1 VTDAI
6 AVPAR
11 LFRTASLI
19 IAASVLVG
27 AAAAAVQ
34 PPAREPSAVDGATA
48 ALLSPADEALLA
60 ARDAARNG
68 DRDLLASLAP
78 RVAGHPLEAYYDYWK
93 VSVLLQAKTGE
104 DDGAA
109 VRAFF
114 ERYPG
119 TWLSDRLRADWLL
132 ALGARADYAT
142 FQAQVREL
150 TWNRDDEQIRC
161 YSSLA
166 AYALDP
172 GPHRDDLAREARGLL
187 VGAADPGGD
196 GCTALAERL
205 MDDGRLSIW
214 ERLRV
219 MSGRGQIAAARASLA
234 RVDEATQAQLRQAL
248 DRPDDWLTAHD
259 RALES
264 AHREIALLA
273 IAQLA
278 RDDPPRAAAW
288 AERLDP
294 VMTSGQRGVLWSRLG
309 EIATMH
315 LLPQAL
321 DWFRRAGS
329 ELAPE
334 AGFSRSG
341 ETLAWQARAALRA
354 PGGPDWSELHNALA
368 RMPAEQQREA
378 VWIYWDGRARMAR
391 GDVPGAAQR
400 FESIAGPFGFYPRL
414 AAEEIGRPLAL
425 PAAPPAVSDEEISAM
440 EHRIGF
446 ARAVKL
452 FRLGLRDEGNHEWAW
467 QLRGMSDREL
477 RAAAEYARRQG
488 VLDRMIATSDRTRG
502 EIDLQQ
508 RYPTPY
514 QRTLSELAQS
524 AGIDQA
530 WIYGLIRQE
539 SRFVEDA
546 RSGSGAQ
553 GLMQLLPKT
562 AGYVA
567 RRIGLQ
573 DYRPS
578 RINEA
583 DVNLRLGISYLKL
596 VYDDQGGEPL
606 LASAAYNAGPRR
618 LRQWRG
624 TLATPMDGAVF
635 VETIPLNETR
645 NYVERVLVNTMI
657 YAALAGRTGVDLKS
671 LLRPVSSNMPADT
684 DLP

>member
-1 VTDAI
+1 MIGVQVRFRSLIAAAI
-6 AVPAR
+6 A
-11 LFRTASLI
+11 LM
-19 IAASVLVG
+19 G
-27 AAAAAVQ
+27 AAAEAAKQTGHEQ
-34 PPAREPSAVDGATA
+34 PVAGLAPAPIV
-48 ALLSPADEALLA
+48 LPADEALLA
-60 ARDAARNG
+60 AREAARNG

-78 RVAGHPLEAYYDYWK
+78 RVAGHPLEPYYEYWK
-93 VSVLLQAKTGE
+93 VSLQAKTGE

-132 ALGARADYAT
+132 ALGARGDFAT
-142 FQAQVREL
+142 FQAQAREMI
-150 TWNRDDEQIRC
+150 WNRDDEQIRC
-161 YSSLA
+161 YAALA
-166 AYALDP
+166 AYALDA
-172 GPHRDDLAREARGLL
+172 GEHRADLAREARTLL
-187 VGAADPGGD
+187 VAVGDAAGD

-205 MDDGRLSIW
+205 IDDGHLSIW

-219 MSGRGQIAAARASLA
+219 LAGHGQIAAARTTNLA
-234 RVDEATQAQLRQAL
+234 RLDEPTQAQLRQAL
-248 DRPDDWLTAHD
+248 DHPDEWLTAHEH
-259 RALES
+259 ALES
-264 AHREIALLA
+264 AHREIVLLA

-278 RDDPPRAAAW
+278 REDPARAGAL

-294 VMTSGQRGVLWSRLG
+294 ALSSAQRGQLWSRLG
-309 EIATMH
+309 EIATMK

-321 DWFRRAGS
+321 DWFRRAGP
-329 ELAPE
+329 ELAP
-334 AGFSRSG
+334 ASGFSRAG

-354 PGGPDWSELHNALA
+354 PGGPDWTELRDAVA
-368 RMPAEQQREA
+368 RMAPEQQHEA
-378 VWIYWDGRARMAR
+378 VWIYWDARARSAR
-391 GDVPGAAQR
+391 GDVPGAQQR
-400 FESIAGPFGFYPRL
+400 FESIAGSLGFYPRL
-414 AAEEIGRPLAL
+414 AAEEIGRPLEL
-425 PAAPPAVSDEEISAM
+425 PAAPAAIRDEEISAM
-440 EHRIGF
+440 EHRVGF
-446 ARAVKL
+446 ARALKL
-452 FRLGLRDEGNHEWAW
+452 LRLGLREEGNHEWSW
-467 QLRGMSDREL
+467 QLRGMSDHEL

-524 AGIDQA
+524 LGIDQA

-553 GLMQLLPKT
+553 GLMQLLPRT

-583 DVNLRLGISYLKL
+583 DVNLRLGVSYLKL
-596 VYDDQGGEPL
+596 VYDDQGAEPL

-618 LRQWRG
+618 LRQWRS
-624 TLATPMDGAVF
+624 TLAAPMDGAVF

-645 NYVERVLVNTMI
+645 NYVEKVLVNTMM

-671 LLRPVSSNMPADT
+671 LLRPVSSKMPADT

>member
-1 VTDAI
+1 MRRFLSLIAAAI
-6 AVPAR
+6 A
-11 LFRTASLI
+11 LT
-19 IAASVLVG
+19 G
-27 AAAAAVQ
+27 AAAQAAQQSGHEQ
-34 PPAREPSAVDGATA
+34 PAAGPAPAPV
-48 ALLSPADEALLA
+48 LLPADEAFLA

-78 RVAGHPLEAYYDYWK
+78 RVAGHLLEPYYEYWK
-93 VSVLLQAKTGE
+93 TSLQAKTGE
-104 DDGAA
+104 DDGTA
-109 VRAFF
+109 VRAFL

-132 ALGARADYAT
+132 ALGAHADYVT
-142 FQAQVREL
+142 FQAQAREMI
-150 TWNRDDEQIRC
+150 WNRDDEQIRC
-161 YSSLA
+161 YAALA

-172 GPHRDDLAREARGLL
+172 GEHRDDLAREDRALL
-187 VGAADPGGD
+187 VAVGDAGGD

-205 MDDGRLSIW
+205 IDDGRLSIW

-219 MSGRGQIAAARASLA
+219 LAGHGQIAAARTNLA
-234 RVDEATQAQLRQAL
+234 RLDEPTQVQLRQAL
-248 DRPDDWLTAHD
+248 DRPGEWLAAREH
-259 RALES
+259 ALDA

-278 RDDPPRAAAW
+278 REDPARAGAL

-294 VMTSGQRGVLWSRLG
+294 ALTSAQRGALWSRLG
-309 EIATMH
+309 EIATMK
-315 LLPQAL
+315 LLPEAL
-321 DWFRRAGS
+321 DWFRRAGP

-334 AGFSRSG
+334 GGFSRAG
-341 ETLAWQARAALRA
+341 ETLGWQARAALRA
-354 PGGPDWSELHNALA
+354 PAGPDWSGLNSTLA
-368 RMPAEQQREA
+368 RMSPEQQHEA
-378 VWIYWDGRARMAR
+378 VWIYWDARARLAR
-391 GDVPGAAQR
+391 GDVAGAHQR
-400 FESIAGPFGFYPRL
+400 FESIAGSFGFYPRL
-414 AAEEIGRPLAL
+414 AAEEIGRPLEL
-425 PAAPPAVSDEEISAM
+425 PAAPAPIKDEEISGM
-440 EHRIGF
+440 ERRTGF
-446 ARAVKL
+446 VRALKL
-452 FRLGLRDEGNHEWAW
+452 FRLGLRDEGNHEWSW
-467 QLRGMSDREL
+467 QLRGMSDHEL

-502 EIDLQQ
+502 EIDMQQ

-524 AGIDQA
+524 LGIDQA

-553 GLMQLLPKT
+553 GLMQLLPRT

-578 RINEA
+578 RITEA
-583 DVNLRLGISYLKL
+583 DVNLRLGVSYLKL
-596 VYDDQGGEPL
+596 VYDDQGAEPL

-624 TLATPMDGAVF
+624 TLAAPMDGAVF

-645 NYVERVLVNTMI
+645 NYVQRVLVNTMI
-657 YAALAGRTGVDLKS
+657 YATLAGRTGVDLKS

>member
-1 VTDAI
+1 MQRVRSLVAAVI
-6 AVPAR
+6 ALAGGVAEAAQPPA
-11 LFRTASLI
+11 LEQP
-19 IAASVLVG
+19 
-27 AAAAAVQ
+27 AAAA
-34 PPAREPSAVDGATA
+34 PPAPA
-48 ALLSPADEALLA
+48 LSPADEALLA
-60 ARDAARNG
+60 AHEAARNG

-78 RVAGHPLEAYYDYWK
+78 RVAGHLLEPYYEYWK
-93 VSVLLQAKTGE
+93 VSLQTKTGE
-104 DDGAA
+104 DDGTA
-109 VRAFF
+109 VRTFF

-119 TWLSDRLRADWLL
+119 TWLSDRLRADWML

-142 FQAQVREL
+142 FQAQAREMI
-150 TWNRDDEQIRC
+150 WNRDDDQIRC
-161 YSSLA
+161 YAALA
-166 AYALDP
+166 AYALEA
-172 GPHRDDLAREARGLL
+172 GPRRDDLVREARALL
-187 VGAADPGGD
+187 LSAGDPAGD

-205 MDDGRLSIW
+205 IDDGRLSIW

-219 MSGRGQIAAARASLA
+219 LTGHGQIAAARTSLA
-234 RVDEATQAQLRQAL
+234 RLDEPTQAQLRQAL
-248 DRPDDWLTAHD
+248 DHPDEWLRAHEP
-259 RALES
+259 ALES
-264 AHREIALLA
+264 AHRDIVVLA
-273 IAQLA
+273 VAQLA
-278 RDDPPRAAAW
+278 REDPARAGAL

-294 VMTSGQRGVLWSRLG
+294 VLTPEQRGVLWSRLG
-309 EIATMH
+309 EIATMR

-321 DWFRRAGS
+321 DWFRRAGPQ
-329 ELAPE
+329 LAPE
-334 AGFSRSG
+334 TGFSRSG

-354 PGGPDWSELHNALA
+354 PAGPDWSELRSALA
-368 RMPAEQQREA
+368 RMPPEQQRES
-378 VWIYWDGRARMAR
+378 VWVYWDGRARKAR
-391 GDVPGAAQR
+391 GDVPGAEQR
-400 FESIAGPFGFYPRL
+400 FESIAGPSGFYPRL
-414 AAEEIGRPLAL
+414 AAEEIGRPLEL
-425 PAAPPAVSDEEISAM
+425 PAAPPAISDEEIAAM
-440 EHRIGF
+440 EHRAGF
-446 ARAVKL
+446 ARALKL
-452 FRLGLRDEGNHEWAW
+452 YRLGLREEGNHEWAW
-467 QLRGMSDREL
+467 QLRGMSDHEL

-488 VLDRMIATSDRTRG
+488 ILDRMIATSDRTRG

-524 AGIDQA
+524 LGIDQA

-546 RSGSGAQ
+546 RSVSGAQ
-553 GLMQLLPKT
+553 GLMQLLPRT

-583 DVNLRLGISYLKL
+583 DVNLRLGVSYLKL

-624 TLATPMDGAVF
+624 TLAAPMDGAVF

-645 NYVERVLVNTMI
+645 NYVQKVLVNTMM
-657 YAALAGRTGVDLKS
+657 YATLAGRPGVSLKS